1 MILRTERCYQSGKG
15 VLQTSRSFAGS
26 IDRSNNCF
34 RRIGCLETNDPAP
47 EVR

>member
-1 MILRTERCYQSGKG
+1 MLSKYSGKG
-15 VLQTSRSFAGS
+15 GGCCRLLGLSLGLLTDLIIVL
-26 IDRSNNCF
+26 C